1 MRKDTQ
7 RLDRVGKVEPIKT
20 QKEAP
25 TAYHIFVTLSCLS
38 EFSLTTKMSAS
49 KASQARVTSK
59 ESLLSE
65 EVAKDVLAF

>member
-7 RLDRVGKVEPIKT
+7 RLDRVGKVEPIKI
-20 QKEAP
+20 QEGAP
-25 TAYHIFVTLSCLS
+25 YHIFVTLSCLS
-38 EFSLTTKMSAS
+38 DSSLTTKMYAS